1 MKWIRKGPRKNNF
14 GWRGGAAPGWQ
25 GATTRNSKA
34 ILRRSNAA
42 RWDASVP
49 KHRRY
54 SFAGP
59 KGGFLALALAAGLTA
74 SQTATAQE
82 EGRVITL
89 AEITIVGRVQ
99 KPVAAVDVS
108 RLRPKLTLSEL
119 RHPFVYRIEL
129 VVRRDPF

>member
-1 MKWIRKGPRKNNF
+1 MKWIRKG
-14 GWRGGAAPGWQ
+14 G
-25 GATTRNSKA
+25 
-34 ILRRSNAA
+34 L
-42 RWDASVP
+42 
-49 KHRRY
+49 
-54 SFAGP
+54 
-59 KGGFLALALAAGLTA
+59 LALALVAGLTA
-74 SQTATAQE
+74 SQTAAAQE

-119 RHPFVYRIEL
+119 RRPFVYRIEL